1 MQLRSQGNLAH
12 LLSFSHSWNT
22 VEKILLEKYDKQKVQ
37 GNTITKEEIRDILPA
52 GFVWQPNDMFSKNIG
67 DIFFSY
73 AQKFNE
79 FNDLKF
85 GYNFKKRL

>member
-1 MQLRSQGNLAH
+1 MQLRAQGNLPH
-12 LLSFSHSWNT
+12 LLSFSYSWNAI
-22 VEKILLEKYDKQKVQ
+22 EKILLEKYNNGKVR
-37 GNTITKEEIRDILPA
+37 GNAITKEEIRDILPN
-52 GFVWQPNDMFSKNIG
+52 GFMWQSNDMFSKNIG